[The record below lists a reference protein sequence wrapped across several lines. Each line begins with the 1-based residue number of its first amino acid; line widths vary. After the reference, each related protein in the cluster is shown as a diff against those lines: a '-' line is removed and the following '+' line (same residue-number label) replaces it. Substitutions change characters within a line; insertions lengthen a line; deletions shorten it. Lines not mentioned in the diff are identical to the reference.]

1 MSNPG
6 PASTQTSNYLFNGNA
21 SDGVALGVAG
31 GEVGFYGETPVVQA
45 GAITP
50 LVSTTASTADV
61 CARVNSIITAL
72 QNIGITA

>member
-1 MSNPG
+1 MANPG
-6 PASTQTSNYLFNGNA
+6 PASTQTSNYLLNGSA
-21 SDGVALGVAG
+21 ADGVLLGIAG

-45 GAITP
+45 GAITA
-50 LVSTTASTADV
+50 LVSTTATTADV